1 MERYPYQGRFN
12 DYPAREYTQASGS
25 TPSQEW
31 DDDIVCASWKPE
43 DVPVDHRLNCAGVAN
58 LRERKHGRMIH
69 ENPDESLDLIA
80 L

>member
-31 DDDIVCASWKPE
+31 DDDIVCASGKPE
-43 DVPVDHRLNCAGVAN
+43 DVPLDQRLNCTGAAN
-58 LRERKHGRMIH
+58 PCEHKHGRMIQ
-69 ENPDESLDLIA
+69 ENPDGSLDLIE
-80 L
+80 